1 MAGVRATIWPP
12 HASASTCN
20 DTANDITKVIVG
32 TSLSRAR
39 SLLRALIV
47 AIREQEARLKKAD

>member
-1 MAGVRATIWPP
+1 M
-12 HASASTCN
+12 SASCVCEHLSN